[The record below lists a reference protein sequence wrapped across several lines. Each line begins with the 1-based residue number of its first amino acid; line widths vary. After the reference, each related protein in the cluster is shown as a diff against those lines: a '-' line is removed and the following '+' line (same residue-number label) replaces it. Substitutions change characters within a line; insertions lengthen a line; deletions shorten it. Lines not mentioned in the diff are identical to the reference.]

1 MNSTPVKNRF
11 TDTMTG
17 IQRSLGL
24 VYLPM
29 HYFILPILVSMLG
42 SYVQKPISNAAANLI
57 YYAPGFVL
65 CFTVM
70 YSYLRTGFD
79 ILLDKKLFM
88 LLSYFYTFCIY
99 MMLSFVTSFLLL
111 LILRDSLANPNNVT
125 VQKMIFAEGT
135 GPYLAIAVLIAP
147 IVEEVLFR
155 GVVFGG
161 IRKKSRWAAFT
172 VSIVLFSFY
181 HVWQY
186 LLIEMDPI
194 VLVYMIQYI
203 PAGFALALC
212 YEQTNC
218 IWMSILFHMTVNLQS
233 ILALA

>member
-17 IQRSLGL
+17 IQRPLGL

-42 SYVQKPISNAAANLI
+42 SFVQVPISNAAANLI
-57 YYAPGFVL
+57 YYAPGFVF

-70 YSYLRTGFD
+70 YSYLRKGFD
-79 ILLDKKLFM
+79 ILLDRKLFM
-88 LLSYFYTFCIY
+88 LLSYFFTFCIY
-99 MMLSFVTSFLLL
+99 MLLSFITSFVLL
-111 LILRDSLANPNNVT
+111 LILQDDFANPNNGT
-125 VQKMIFAEGT
+125 VQELINAEGI
-135 GPYLAIAVLIAP
+135 GPYLAISVFIAP

-161 IRKKSRWAAFT
+161 LRRKSRFWAFA
-172 VSIVLFSFY
+172 VSIALFAFY

-194 VLVYMIQYI
+194 VLVYMLQYV
-203 PAGFALALC
+203 PAGAALVLC
-212 YEQTNC
+212 YEQTSC
-218 IWMSILFHMTVNLQS
+218 IWMPVIFHMTVNLTS